1 MLSLFLNAK
10 SPVPAYQY
18 MPVRGVRMRRIS
30 EIFLYSLIVYS
41 CEERNIAKAL
51 LFQTVTRTVYCFAKV
66 PISSRN
72 QHPPRLA
79 ILESTFAFSMPS
91 VSKSVK
97 IVFAFSQCCDILQ
110 NALLRPPVHT
120 SLFASSH
127 PALSSHAE
135 FWCTDENGCPPE
147 RQTPH
152 NGQPCCTNDEKTT

>member
-1 MLSLFLNAK
+1 MKKTNAVFESVTQIDLLSLFLNAK
-10 SPVPAYQY
+10 SPAPTYQY

-79 ILESTFAFSMPS
+79 ILESTFASSMPS
-91 VSKSVK
+91 APKSVK
-97 IVFAFSQCCDILQ
+97 IIFDFSQCCDILQ
-110 NALLRPPVHT
+110 NALLRPPMPHKPLSQTVPCTQPPCHF
-120 SLFASSH
+120 LMERRKWL
-127 PALSSHAE
+127 PA
-135 FWCTDENGCPPE
+135 
-147 RQTPH
+147 
-152 NGQPCCTNDEKTT
+152 